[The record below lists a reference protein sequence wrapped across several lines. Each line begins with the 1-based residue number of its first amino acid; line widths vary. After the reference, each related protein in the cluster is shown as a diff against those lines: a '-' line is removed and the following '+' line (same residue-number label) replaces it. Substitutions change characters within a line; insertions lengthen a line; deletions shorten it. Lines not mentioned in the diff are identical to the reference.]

1 MKKAGNNSAL
11 INRVYRANRA
21 RYALQNTII
30 SAVALGA
37 TLAVGLTS
45 LMV

>member
-1 MKKAGNNSAL
+1 MRLTSNHSTL
-11 INRVYRANRA
+11 VSRVYRANRIKS
-21 RYALQNTII
+21 ALQTTIVT
-30 SAVALGA
+30 AVALGA

>member
-1 MKKAGNNSAL
+1 MKHTGNNPVRLS
-11 INRVYRANRA
+11 RMYRANRA
-21 RYALQNTII
+21 RQAMQNTII
-30 SAVALGA
+30 SVVALGA